1 MIVYQSVKQGFLEDV
16 LNNEIELKIEK
27 AYRSHLGRNASPNEV
42 LSWANSMQR
51 MKNVLEDPDIAEDAG
66 ISIEFQIPLTS
77 KRIDFIISGLDE
89 NQQEKVVIIELKQ
102 WTSAELT
109 DMPDLVRTR
118 FQHGFVS
125 TVHPSYQAWSY
136 ASALTD
142 YNQTVQDD
150 NIDIIPCAYLHN
162 YAPDSVITNE
172 IFRFYTQKAPVFL
185 RPDVLKLRDFIKK
198 FVKHGDSRDIMYRIE
213 NGKLRPSKQL
223 ADSIGSMLE
232 GNREFVMIDD
242 QKLVYETALKM
253 ARVSKNGRKQVLIVE
268 GGPGTGKSVVAV
280 NLLANLTREGMVVKY
295 VSKNAAPRSVY
306 AAKLRGTL
314 KKTNIDNLFGGSG
327 SFTDCESDL
336 FDTLVVDEAHRLNL
350 KSGLFQN
357 LGENQIL
364 EIIDAAKFSVFFI
377 DNDQRIHM
385 KDIGTSREIERLAR
399 SAGARVSKLK
409 LESQFRCNGSDGYL
423 SWLDNTLR
431 LRDTANIKLTP
442 ESFDFRIFDD
452 PNDLRRIIEERNRH
466 NNKSRMVAGYCWDWR
481 SKKEPEAMDVV
492 IPEYGFEMQ
501 WNLQRDGG
509 NWIIANESVK
519 EIGCIHTCQGLE
531 LDYVGVIVGP
541 DIRYQEGEVITDF
554 TGRSSMDQSLKGIK
568 SLHKSDPSQALK
580 TADRIIK
587 NTYRTLMTR
596 GMKGCYVYFCD
607 KPLAAYF
614 KSQISTIE
622 NITSDENPTDNLFV
636 IENNPTDKLRIEPDV
651 VESAK
656 FTDYLPFY
664 TVKAACGKF
673 GEGDEVEESGWV
685 RADKVGKLN
694 KNMFVVKASGHS
706 MEPKISDGDYCVFQS
721 NVVGSRNNKIVLVQ
735 HHSLFDPDSSGNYT
749 IKKYTS
755 QKSHDPE
762 TGEWMHESIIL
773 KPLNPDYEPLILAD
787 DDNYLIVG
795 ELIGVL

>member
-51 MKNVLEDPDIAEDAG
+51 MKNVLEDPEIAEDAG

-77 KRIDFIISGLDE
+77 KRIDFIISGLDD

-102 WTSAELT
+102 WSSAELT

-150 NIDIIPCAYLHN
+150 KIDIIPCAYLHN
-162 YAPDSVITNE
+162 YAPDSVITNDV
-172 IFRFYTQKAPVFL
+172 FQFYTQKAPVFL
-185 RPDVLKLRDFIKK
+185 RPDVLKLRNFIKK
-198 FVKHGDSRDIMYRIE
+198 FVKYGDSRDIMYRIE

-336 FDTLVVDEAHRLNL
+336 FDTLVVDEAHRLNM

-377 DNDQRIHM
+377 DNDQRIHI
-385 KDIGTSREIERLAR
+385 KDVGTSREIERLAR

-431 LRDTANIKLTP
+431 LRDTANIKLSP
-442 ESFDFRIFDD
+442 ENFDFRIFDN
-452 PNDLRRIIEERNRH
+452 PNDLRRVIEEKNRV

-580 TADRIIK
+580 TADRIIR

-614 KSQISTIE
+614 KSQISVI
-622 NITSDENPTDNLFV
+622 DKNPTDNLF
-636 IENNPTDKLRIEPDV
+636 IAENNPTDKLRIEPDV

-664 TVKAACGKF
+664 TIKAACGKF

-721 NVVGSRNNKIVLVQ
+721 HVVGSRNNKVVLVQ

-773 KPLNPDYEPLILAD
+773 KPLNPDYEPLILAE
-787 DDNYLIVG
+787 DDNYLVVG